1 MKRSAGC
8 LSLSDLDENFLAHK
22 RQRSDSMETQADS
35 EQDIN
40 YAVQCC
46 KCPTKDEFD
55 CLQSA
60 YDYGWYQWEGD
71 YCPAHAEE
79 GIFESEQYAEDQHI
93 KREVSFVLNAVIS
106 KIV

>member
-1 MKRSAGC
+1 MKRSAAC
-8 LSLSDLDENFLAHK
+8 LSLSDLDEDFLAHK

-35 EQDIN
+35 EQEVS

-46 KCPTKDEFD
+46 RCPTKDEFD

-79 GIFESEQYAEDQHI
+79 GIFDAEHYAEGQHI
-93 KREVSFVLNAVIS
+93 KSEVSFVLTAVINS
-106 KIV
+106 IS

>member
-1 MKRSAGC
+1 MKRSAAC
-8 LSLSDLDENFLAHK
+8 FSLSDLDGGFLAHK

-35 EQDIN
+35 EQDII

-79 GIFESEQYAEDQHI
+79 GIFEAEQYAEDQHI
-93 KREVSFVLNAVIS
+93 KSEVTFVLNTIINSIS
-106 KIV
+106 